1 VIPAELAAR
10 LPAPRSLSEQAY
22 DRLVR
27 DITRLEIAPGE
38 VLGEKALVARYD
50 IGRTPIREALQRLAI
65 EGLVVHL
72 PNRGMFVSDI
82 SAQSVQNIYEFRM
95 LVDGHTARLA
105 ATRASDEDVESL
117 EAVHQALV
125 EATAAD
131 DVDRWVDYDR
141 LFYDVLAGAAR
152 NIYLA
157 EVIPRIFN
165 LHLRLWFFIA
175 KRIGGWRAIAVAH
188 EEMTKGVAEAIRR
201 RNPDEA
207 EVAMKAYIARRH
219 QDVRR
224 LL

>member
-1 VIPAELAAR
+1 MIPAELAAR

-131 DVDRWVDYDR
+131 DVDRWV
-141 LFYDVLAGAAR
+141 
-152 NIYLA
+152 N
-157 EVIPRIFN
+157 
-165 LHLRLWFFIA
+165 
-175 KRIGGWRAIAVAH
+175 
-188 EEMTKGVAEAIRR
+188 
-201 RNPDEA
+201 
-207 EVAMKAYIARRH
+207 
-219 QDVRR
+219 
-224 LL
+224 